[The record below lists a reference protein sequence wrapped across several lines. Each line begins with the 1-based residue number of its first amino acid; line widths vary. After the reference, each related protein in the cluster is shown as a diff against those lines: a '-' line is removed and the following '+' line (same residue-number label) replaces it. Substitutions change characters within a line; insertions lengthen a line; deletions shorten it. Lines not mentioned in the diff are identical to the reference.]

1 MVLLENVQ
9 MNVYKLTT
17 EQNNLTVS
25 EFHSFR
31 RQNHD
36 SLHPFWSAPQDVT
49 WTESK
54 SKNVPEDPAHF

>member
-1 MVLLENVQ
+1 MVLLDNVQ

-31 RQNHD
+31 RQNGD
-36 SLHPFWSAPQDVT
+36 SLHSFWYALQENQRARMSQKTQRTLDRG
-49 WTESK
+49 
-54 SKNVPEDPAHF
+54 